1 MRGVPLPRSP
11 TGAMRPDTPLPHPGT
26 MGTRVAINGFGR
38 IGRQLLRQVHA
49 LHPDVEVVAVNS
61 RHGSVAA
68 FAQLLAYDSVYG
80 RMPARVV
87 AADGHL
93 RIDGRAVRVLTEP
106 DPSRCPWAAMAVDVV
121 VEATGAFTRRE
132 QAAAHLRAGAR
143 KVLITA
149 PSADADLTAV
159 VGVNDDAYDAA
170 TMDVVSA
177 ASCTTN
183 CLGPLVSALHADFG
197 IVGGMVT
204 TIHAY
209 TRGQELHDALHEDP
223 RRGRAAGLNMTPTD
237 TGAARAI
244 DAVLPALA
252 GRLVGIAV
260 RVPVPAV
267 SLLDLTV
274 VLQRPAPAAVV
285 NAALV
290 AAALEPRLQ
299 GILAA
304 SDEPL
309 VSSDYLGDRHSCTVD
324 LASTRQGPGGQIKV
338 LGWYDNEA
346 GYVARLVDLVR
357 VLAGVHDPVTL
368 TPVTAGGRA

>member
-1 MRGVPLPRSP
+1 M
-11 TGAMRPDTPLPHPGT
+11 GA
-26 MGTRVAINGFGR
+26 RVAINGFGR
-38 IGRQLLRQVHA
+38 IGRQLLRQVLADH
-49 LHPDVEVVAVNS
+49 HDIEVVAVNS
-61 RHGSVAA
+61 HHGTVAA
-68 FAQLLAYDSVYG
+68 FAQLLTYDSIYG
-80 RMPARVV
+80 RIPARVV
-87 AADGHL
+87 AGEEHL
-93 RIDGRAVRVLTEP
+93 VVDGRQVRVLTEP
-106 DPSRCPWAAMAVDVV
+106 DPARCPWEALEVDVV
-121 VEATGAFTRRE
+121 VEATGAFTRRD
-132 QAAAHLRAGAR
+132 QAAAHLRAGAG

-149 PSADADLTAV
+149 PAEGADLTV
-159 VGVNDDAYDAA
+159 VMGVNDERYDPA

-183 CLGPLVSALHADFG
+183 CLGPLVSVLHDTFG
-197 IVGGMVT
+197 VAGGMLT

-209 TRGQELHDALHEDP
+209 TRGQELHDALHDDP

-267 SLLDLTV
+267 SLVDLTV
-274 VLQRPAPAAVV
+274 RLDHPAGAREV

-290 AAALEPRLQ
+290 AASDWPRLR

-304 SDEPL
+304 SEEPL

-324 LASTRQGPGGQIKV
+324 LASTRHDSAGQVKV

-346 GYVARLVDLVR
+346 GYVARLIDLVR
-357 VLAGVHDPVTL
+357 LLASPQPPTDPQPAHRPQPQ
-368 TPVTAGGRA
+368 PVGA